1 MKIFRGVS
9 TVTLSVLAISLS
21 QPTLADPEIEAAAQ
35 LFAERSVSAWIG
47 NPVVVSAI
55 KAQNQQHAD
64 LSQSEIDNLDKTW
77 RAESEN
83 SGGPLISKVTSN
95 SLSDFLRE
103 IKENEDGLVTEVFVM
118 DDKGLN
124 VGQSDITSDYWQGD
138 EAKWQKTYSAAPST
152 MFVDEV
158 ELDEST
164 QSFQTQISIAVTDPE
179 TGKNIGAVTIGVDAE
194 ALLMQ

>member
-1 MKIFRGVS
+1 MKIFPGVS
-9 TVTLSVLAISLS
+9 TITLSVLAISLS

-95 SLSDFLRE
+95 SLSEFLRE

-138 EAKWQKTYSAAPST
+138 EAKWQKTYSAAPNT

-164 QSFQTQISIAVTDPE
+164 QSFQTQISIAITDPD